1 MIYVAIVMV
10 IIGGIFLGIGL
21 SDFDEGLMV
30 VGVLLLLVFGIT
42 CFTKASELS
51 EKVTKYEYI
60 MLQKGIATT
69 TTEGGIEIK

>member
-21 SDFDEGLMV
+21 SGFTEGLMV
-30 VGVLLLLVFGIT
+30 VGVLLLLVFGIN
-42 CFTKASELS
+42 CFAKTSELS
-51 EKVTKYEYI
+51 EKVIKYEYI

-69 TTEGGIEIK
+69 TTEGGY